1 LPNYI
6 YNIPMQEGVNIFE
19 EDFWAITEALNRL
32 LQGTNARTILL
43 IDKAG
48 QLITSAGDTSSIDV
62 SSFATLSAADF
73 AATSQLASLIG
84 EKEFSTLFH
93 QGERENLYVCLIADR
108 VILAVIFDQRTTLGL
123 VRVKAKNTAN
133 ELEKIFEDIFA
144 KLGKEKPQQKP
155 FDIDFTKAA
164 EDELDKLFGF

>member
-1 LPNYI
+1 MAESI
-6 YNIPMQEGVNIFE
+6 SFFE
-19 EDFWAITEALNRL
+19 EDFWAINDALNRL

-48 QLITSAGDTSSIDV
+48 QLITSSGDTTSLDT

-93 QGERENLYVCLIADR
+93 QGEKENLYVCLIADR

-123 VRVKAKNTAN
+123 VRVKAKNTAA
-133 ELEKIFEDIFA
+133 ELEKIFEDIFS
-144 KLGKEKPQQKP
+144 KLDRETEHPQEI
-155 FDIDFTKAA
+155 DSDFTKAA
-164 EDELDKLFGF
+164 EEELDKLFGF

>member
-1 LPNYI
+1 
-6 YNIPMQEGVNIFE
+6 MREGINIFE
-19 EDFWAITEALNRL
+19 EDFWAINDTLNRL

-48 QLITSAGDTSSIDV
+48 QLITSAGDTTSLDT

-123 VRVKAKNTAN
+123 VRVKAKNTAA
-133 ELEKIFEDIFA
+133 ELEKIFSEIFSKLERETGPPKDIDA
-144 KLGKEKPQQKP
+144 
-155 FDIDFTKAA
+155 DFTKAA
-164 EDELDKLFGF
+164 EEELDKLFGF

>member
-1 LPNYI
+1 
-6 YNIPMQEGVNIFE
+6 MTEGLNIFE
-19 EDFWAITEALNRL
+19 EDFWAITDALNRL

-48 QLITSAGDTSSIDV
+48 QLITSAGDTARLDT

-84 EKEFSTLFH
+84 ESKFSTLFH

-123 VRVKAKNTAN
+123 VRVKAKNTAA
-133 ELEKIFEDIFA
+133 ELERIFGDIFS
-144 KLGKEKPQQKP
+144 KLQKETTVRRI
-155 FDIDFTKAA
+155 DTDFTKAA
-164 EDELDKLFGF
+164 EDELDKLFGP

>member
-1 LPNYI
+1 MP
-6 YNIPMQEGVNIFE
+6 EGISLFE
-19 EDFWAITEALNRL
+19 EDFWAINDELNRL

-48 QLITSAGDTSSIDV
+48 QLITSSGDTTSLDT

-93 QGERENLYVCLIADR
+93 QGEKENLYVCLIADR

-123 VRVKAKNTAN
+123 VRVKTKNTAA
-133 ELEKIFEDIFA
+133 ELEKIFSDIFS
-144 KLGKEKPQQKP
+144 KLEKETGPRE
-155 FDIDFTKAA
+155 ISSDFTKAA
-164 EDELDKLFGF
+164 EEELDKLFGL

>member
-1 LPNYI
+1 M
-6 YNIPMQEGVNIFE
+6 MQEGLNIFE

-48 QLITSAGDTSSIDV
+48 QLITSAGDTTRLDV

-93 QGERENLYVCLIADR
+93 QGEKENLYVCLIANR

-123 VRVKAKNTAN
+123 VRVKAKNTAL
-133 ELEKIFEDIFA
+133 ELEKIFEDIFS
-144 KLGKEKPQQKP
+144 KIGKTETNQKP
-155 FDIDFTKAA
+155 FDMDFTKAA

>member
-1 LPNYI
+1 M
-6 YNIPMQEGVNIFE
+6 MQEGLNIFE
-19 EDFWAITEALNRL
+19 DDFWAITEALNRL
-32 LQGTNARTILL
+32 LQGTNARVILL

-48 QLITSAGDTSSIDV
+48 QLITSAGDTSRIDV

-93 QGERENLYVCLIADR
+93 QGEKENLYVCLVANR

-123 VRVKAKNTAN
+123 VRVKAKNTAQ
-133 ELEKIFEDIFA
+133 ELEKIFEDIFK
-144 KLGKEKPQQKP
+144 KLGKDQISQKP
-155 FDIDFTKAA
+155 FDLDFTKAA

>member
-1 LPNYI
+1 
-6 YNIPMQEGVNIFE
+6 MREGINIFE
-19 EDFWAITEALNRL
+19 EDFWAITDILNRL

-48 QLITSAGDTSSIDV
+48 QLITSSGDTAKIDV

-93 QGERENLYVCLIADR
+93 QGEKENLYVCLIANR
-108 VILAVIFDQRTTLGL
+108 VILAVIFDMRTTLGL
-123 VRVKAKNTAN
+123 VRVRAKNSAA
-133 ELEKIFEDIFA
+133 ELEKIFNDIFD
-144 KLGKEKPQQKP
+144 KLDKQTGPKKGL
-155 FDIDFTKAA
+155 DLDFTKAA
-164 EDELDKLFGF
+164 EEELDKLFGF